1 MTREPEKG
9 LSPDCSAGWAADP
22 CPFTHDLLR
31 TPRTAV
37 GTFRCGVE
45 ERRFRD
51 TGPIRQ
57 SLVVFPRT
65 AVWIRH
71 AGAREFLADPTLVTI
86 YNRGQLYERLP
97 ASRDGDR
104 CDWFALDDELAREIA
119 GCFDRSDAD
128 RERPFRYSHAR
139 SSTALY
145 LRQRELL
152 RRAALGRISHLELD
166 EEVMAIV
173 TAVLALAHGQDAEPG
188 PVTRVHREL
197 VERARLEL
205 TRAPAHNASV
215 HEIAAAVGAS
225 PFHLCR
231 TFRRVMGMTMHE
243 YRRELRV
250 RLALEPLGEGKDSL
264 SLLAYLLGYASHAHL
279 TKEFQRHLRA
289 TPSAVRRRLEWR
301 DPDYLSPS

>member
-1 MTREPEKG
+1 
-9 LSPDCSAGWAADP
+9 
-22 CPFTHDLLR
+22 
-31 TPRTAV
+31 
-37 GTFRCGVE
+37 VE

-57 SLVVFPRT
+57 CLVVFPRT
-65 AVWIRH
+65 TVWIRH

-104 CDWFALDDELAREIA
+104 CDWFAVDDELAREIA
-119 GCFDRSDAD
+119 GGFDRSDGE
-128 RERPFRYSHAR
+128 RERPFRFSRAR
-139 SSTALY
+139 SSAALY

-152 RRAALGRISHLELD
+152 RRAAFGRVSHLELD

-173 TAVLALAHGQDAEPG
+173 AAALALAHGQDAEPG
-188 PVTRVHREL
+188 PAERLATRRHREL
-197 VERARLEL
+197 VERARMEL
-205 TRAPAHNASV
+205 TRDPARNAAV

-231 TFRRVMGMTMHE
+231 TFRRVMGRTLHA

-250 RLALEPLGEGKDSL
+250 RLALEPLGEGTRSEGGGDSL
-264 SLLAYLLGYASHAHL
+264 SLLAYRLGYASHAHL
-279 TKEFQRHLRA
+279 TKEFRRHLGA
-289 TPSAVRRRLEWR
+289 TPSAVRRQLRLG
-301 DPDYLSPS
+301 